1 MSDSSAAMESIGRDI
16 IASILDAVASPANQS
31 SKDPSDE
38 VKSRVL
44 QEATRVAQD
53 NAGRIVDTPSQ
64 RWVMLCSL
72 LLAAYRTLK
81 AVTGDGAA
89 AIAVLMEATRQPF
102 TRHIAAYLDDRFG
115 ISPDAPEEA
124 FDRISGTFK
133 ARGEERFGVTFT
145 YVLEVQEQ
153 DRSHINVTKCFFNDF
168 FAANGAPE
176 VTPVLCTM
184 DAVWAEETE
193 HPRYGVHF
201 ERPTTLAAGGDA
213 CRFQFSRLLR
223 HGGAT

>member
-1 MSDSSAAMESIGRDI
+1 MSDSSAAMESIGQDI
-16 IASILDAVASPANQS
+16 IASILDTVAAHANKS

-44 QEATRVAQD
+44 QEATRVGQD
-53 NAGRIVDTPSQ
+53 NVGRIVDTPSE
-64 RWVMLCSL
+64 RWVLLCSL

-81 AVTGDGAA
+81 AVTGDGAG
-89 AIAVLMEATRQPF
+89 AIAALMEATRRPF

-115 ISPDAPEEA
+115 ISRDAPQEA
-124 FDRISGTFK
+124 FARISETFK
-133 ARGEERFGVTFT
+133 VRGEKRFGVTFT
-145 YVLEVQEQ
+145 YVQEAQDQ

-176 VTPVLCTM
+176 VTPVLCAM

-213 CRFQFSRLLR
+213 CRFQFSRLPR
-223 HGGAT
+223 HGGGA